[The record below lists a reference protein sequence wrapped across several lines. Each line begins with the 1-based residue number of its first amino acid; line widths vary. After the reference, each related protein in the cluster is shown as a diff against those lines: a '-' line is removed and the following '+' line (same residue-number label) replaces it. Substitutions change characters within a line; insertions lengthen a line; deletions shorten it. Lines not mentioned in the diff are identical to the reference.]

1 MAAVSQEYPPLLFTL
16 PSEQPVEFRTPRS
29 IHSPLRDASGSIS
42 TARRSVTPP
51 GSVHTDTT
59 PPRPPP
65 IMRLQDTLMSD
76 VDGPGAGTPPAGG
89 NGPLAAAAQQPG
101 SNLMQVEPVT
111 QSEDT
116 WVTVFGFSPDDL
128 ALVLQEFQRC
138 GDILQWG
145 TFGAPLHSNFM
156 HVQYQ
161 TKYGAQRALLRSGE
175 QLSSTLIIGVKQLE
189 PQHRALVEAY
199 GSGANSS
206 PGPRLRAP
214 QQGPLRP
221 YRVDVSGAQAL
232 PQRSRTLVQKLSEF
246 VLGI

>member
-1 MAAVSQEYPPLLFTL
+1 
-16 PSEQPVEFRTPRS
+16 
-29 IHSPLRDASGSIS
+29 
-42 TARRSVTPP
+42 
-51 GSVHTDTT
+51 
-59 PPRPPP
+59 
-65 IMRLQDTLMSD
+65 
-76 VDGPGAGTPPAGG
+76 
-89 NGPLAAAAQQPG
+89 
-101 SNLMQVEPVT
+101 
-111 QSEDT
+111 
-116 WVTVFGFSPDDL
+116 
-128 ALVLQEFQRC
+128 
-138 GDILQWG
+138 
-145 TFGAPLHSNFM
+145 M

-214 QQGPLRP
+214 PQGPLRP

>member
-1 MAAVSQEYPPLLFTL
+1 
-16 PSEQPVEFRTPRS
+16 
-29 IHSPLRDASGSIS
+29 
-42 TARRSVTPP
+42 
-51 GSVHTDTT
+51 
-59 PPRPPP
+59 
-65 IMRLQDTLMSD
+65 
-76 VDGPGAGTPPAGG
+76 
-89 NGPLAAAAQQPG
+89 
-101 SNLMQVEPVT
+101 
-111 QSEDT
+111 
-116 WVTVFGFSPDDL
+116 
-128 ALVLQEFQRC
+128 
-138 GDILQWG
+138 
-145 TFGAPLHSNFM
+145 M

-199 GSGANSS
+199 GAGANGS